1 MEHSIPVTQLSSQ
14 ILLVLV
20 LVLML
25 SMTAAWADDAVVLVT
40 SSDSPIADISTLDIR
55 KTYLGISVTIAGST
69 VRPVRQQDDRRL
81 NLIFLQSVIAMSQR
95 SYERRLLSMM
105 LKYGT
110 PRPAEVRDREALIEM
125 LERNPH
131 AIGYMWESDAE
142 SDRRVRKVKVLWQE
156 H

>member
-1 MEHSIPVTQLSSQ
+1 VEHGIPVRRIGVQLS
-14 ILLVLV
+14 LVMAM
-20 LVLML
+20 ML
-25 SMTAAWADDAVVLVT
+25 SVTASWASDALVLVT
-40 SSDSPIADISTLDIR
+40 SSDSPITDISSLDIR

-69 VRPVRQQDDRRL
+69 VRPVRQQDDSRL

-110 PRPAEVRDREALIEM
+110 PRPTEVDDREALIEM

-131 AIGYMWESDAE
+131 AIGYMWESDAR
-142 SDRRVRKVKVLWQE
+142 SDSRVRKVKVLWKE

>member
-1 MEHSIPVTQLSSQ
+1 MEHGIPVRTRGLQFS
-14 ILLVLV
+14 LVL
-20 LVLML
+20 LMTL
-25 SMTAAWADDAVVLVT
+25 ASTAAWATDAIVLVT
-40 SSDSPIADISTLDIR
+40 SSDSPIADISSLDIR
-55 KTYLGISVTIAGST
+55 KTYLGISVTIAGNT
-69 VRPVRQQDDRRL
+69 VRPVRQQEDGRL
-81 NLIFLQSVIAMSQR
+81 NLIFLQSVIAMSQK

-110 PRPAEVRDREALIEM
+110 PRPTEVDDREALIKM
-125 LERNPH
+125 LERNPY

>member
-1 MEHSIPVTQLSSQ
+1 MEHCIPVRKLGLQLS
-14 ILLVLV
+14 LLLA
-20 LVLML
+20 MAL
-25 SMTAAWADDAVVLVT
+25 SMTAAWANDAVVLVT
-40 SSDSPIADISTLDIR
+40 SSDSPIADISSLDIR
-55 KTYLGISVTIAGST
+55 KTYLGISVTIAGNT
-69 VRPVRQQDDRRL
+69 VRPVRQRDDSRL

-105 LKYGT
+105 LRFGT
-110 PRPAEVRDREALIEM
+110 PRPTEVDDRESLIEV

-131 AIGYMWESDAE
+131 AIGYMWASDAD

>member
-1 MEHSIPVTQLSSQ
+1 MEHGIPVRKIGVQLS
-14 ILLVLV
+14 LVMAM
-20 LVLML
+20 ML
-25 SMTAAWADDAVVLVT
+25 SVTASWASDALVLVT
-40 SSDSPIADISTLDIR
+40 SSDSPITDISSLDIR

-69 VRPVRQQDDRRL
+69 VRPVRQQNDSRL

-110 PRPAEVRDREALIEM
+110 PRPTEVDDREALIEM

-131 AIGYMWESDAE
+131 AIGYMWESDAR
-142 SDRRVRKVKVLWQE
+142 SDSRVRKVKVLWKE

>member
-1 MEHSIPVTQLSSQ
+1 MEHGIPVRKLGVQLS
-14 ILLVLV
+14 LVMAM
-20 LVLML
+20 ML
-25 SMTAAWADDAVVLVT
+25 SVTASWASDALVLVT
-40 SSDSPIADISTLDIR
+40 SSDSPITDISSLDIR

-69 VRPVRQQDDRRL
+69 VRPVRQQNDSRL

-110 PRPAEVRDREALIEM
+110 PRPTEVDDREALIEM

-131 AIGYMWESDAE
+131 AIGYMWESDAR
-142 SDRRVRKVKVLWQE
+142 SDSRVRKVKVLWKE

>member
-1 MEHSIPVTQLSSQ
+1 VEHGIPVRKLGVQLS
-14 ILLVLV
+14 LVMAM
-20 LVLML
+20 ML
-25 SMTAAWADDAVVLVT
+25 SVTASWASDALVLVT
-40 SSDSPIADISTLDIR
+40 SSDSPIADISSLDIR

-69 VRPVRQQDDRRL
+69 VRPVRQQNDSRL

-110 PRPAEVRDREALIEM
+110 PRPTEVDDREALIEM

-131 AIGYMWESDAE
+131 AIGYMWESDAR
-142 SDRRVRKVKVLWQE
+142 SDSRVRKVKVLWKE

>member
-1 MEHSIPVTQLSSQ
+1 VEHGIPVRKLGVQLS
-14 ILLVLV
+14 LVMAM
-20 LVLML
+20 ML
-25 SMTAAWADDAVVLVT
+25 SVTASWASDALVLVT
-40 SSDSPIADISTLDIR
+40 SSDSPIGDISSLDIR

-69 VRPVRQQDDRRL
+69 VRPVRQQNDSRL

-110 PRPAEVRDREALIEM
+110 PRPTEVDDREALIEM

-131 AIGYMWESDAE
+131 AIGYMWESDAR
-142 SDRRVRKVKVLWQE
+142 SDSRVRKVKVLWKE

>member
-1 MEHSIPVTQLSSQ
+1 MRQR
-14 ILLVLV
+14 
-20 LVLML
+20 
-25 SMTAAWADDAVVLVT
+25 DD
-40 SSDSPIADISTLDIR
+40 S
-55 KTYLGISVTIAGST
+55 
-69 VRPVRQQDDRRL
+69 RL

-105 LKYGT
+105 LRFGT
-110 PRPAEVRDREALIEM
+110 PRPTEVDDRESLIEV

-131 AIGYMWESDAE
+131 AIGYMWASDAD

>member
-1 MEHSIPVTQLSSQ
+1 VEHGISVSTRGLKLS
-14 ILLVLV
+14 LVLAM
-20 LVLML
+20 LL
-25 SMTAAWADDAVVLVT
+25 SMTPAWAADAVVLVT
-40 SSDSPIADISTLDIR
+40 SSDSPITEVSSLDTR
-55 KTYLGISVTIAGST
+55 KAYLGISVTIAGGT
-69 VRPVRQQDDRRL
+69 VRPVRQRDDSRL

-110 PRPAEVRDREALIEM
+110 PRPTEVRDREALIKV
-125 LERNPH
+125 LEGNPH
-131 AIGYMWESDAE
+131 AIGYMWASDAE

>member
-1 MEHSIPVTQLSSQ
+1 VEHGIPVRKIGVQLS
-14 ILLVLV
+14 LVLAM
-20 LVLML
+20 ML
-25 SMTAAWADDAVVLVT
+25 SVTASWASDALVLVT
-40 SSDSPIADISTLDIR
+40 SSDSPITDISSLDIR

-69 VRPVRQQDDRRL
+69 VRPVRQQDDSRL

-110 PRPAEVRDREALIEM
+110 PRPTEVDDREALIEM

-131 AIGYMWESDAE
+131 AIGYMWESDAR
-142 SDRRVRKVKVLWQE
+142 SDSRVRKVKVLWKE

>member
-1 MEHSIPVTQLSSQ
+1 MEHCISVRTRGLQLS
-14 ILLVLV
+14 LLLA
-20 LVLML
+20 MAL
-25 SMTAAWADDAVVLVT
+25 SMTAAWANDAVVLVT
-40 SSDSPIADISTLDIR
+40 SSDSPITDISSLDTR
-55 KTYLGISVTIAGST
+55 KAYLGIFVTIAGNT
-69 VRPVRQQDDRRL
+69 VRPVRQRDDSRL
-81 NLIFLQSVIAMSQR
+81 NQVFLQSVIAMSQR

-131 AIGYMWESDAE
+131 AIGYMWASDAE

>member
-1 MEHSIPVTQLSSQ
+1 MEHGIPVRKIGVQLS
-14 ILLVLV
+14 LVMAM
-20 LVLML
+20 ML
-25 SMTAAWADDAVVLVT
+25 SVTASWASDALVLVT
-40 SSDSPIADISTLDIR
+40 SSDSPITDISSLDIR

-69 VRPVRQQDDRRL
+69 VRPVRQQDDSRL

-110 PRPAEVRDREALIEM
+110 PRPTEVDDREALIEM

-131 AIGYMWESDAE
+131 AIGYMWESDAR
-142 SDRRVRKVKVLWQE
+142 SDSRVRKVKVLWKE

>member
-1 MEHSIPVTQLSSQ
+1 MEHCIPVRTRGLQLS
-14 ILLVLV
+14 LVLV
-20 LVLML
+20 MLL

-40 SSDSPIADISTLDIR
+40 SSDSPIADISSLDIR

-69 VRPVRQQDDRRL
+69 VRPVRQRDDSRL

-110 PRPAEVRDREALIEM
+110 PRPTEVDDREALIEM

-131 AIGYMWESDAE
+131 AIGYMWASDAE

>member
-1 MEHSIPVTQLSSQ
+1 MAM
-14 ILLVLV
+14 
-20 LVLML
+20 ML
-25 SMTAAWADDAVVLVT
+25 SVTASWASDALVLVT
-40 SSDSPIADISTLDIR
+40 SSDSPIGDISSLDIR

-69 VRPVRQQDDRRL
+69 VRPVRQQNDSRL

-110 PRPAEVRDREALIEM
+110 PRPTEVDDREALIEM

-131 AIGYMWESDAE
+131 AIGYMWESDAR
-142 SDRRVRKVKVLWQE
+142 SDSRVRKVKVLWKE

>member
-1 MEHSIPVTQLSSQ
+1 MEHGIPVRRIGVQLS
-14 ILLVLV
+14 LVMAM
-20 LVLML
+20 ML
-25 SMTAAWADDAVVLVT
+25 SVTASWASDALVLVT
-40 SSDSPIADISTLDIR
+40 SSDSPITDISSLDIR

-69 VRPVRQQDDRRL
+69 VRPVRQQDDSRL

-110 PRPAEVRDREALIEM
+110 PRPTEVDDREALIEM

-131 AIGYMWESDAE
+131 AIGYMWESDAR
-142 SDRRVRKVKVLWQE
+142 SDSRVRKVKVLWKE